1 METEPGGFHVTL
13 VVTGIAPV
21 LGAPSSGGRQAWAHS
36 GSSSVFLF
44 RGAWAA
50 ENYISQT
57 PLREGLRMKIMFHT
71 QRGSWNGRERNPLL
85 AGSGTRSR
93 GPLTFADFLKSGR
106 PPTLVV
112 RP

>member
-13 VVTGIAPV
+13 VVTGTAPA
-21 LGAPSSGGRQAWAHS
+21 LGAPRSGGHQAWAHS

-57 PLREGLRMKIMFHT
+57 PLRGRLGMKIMFHT
-71 QRGSWNGRERNPLL
+71 QSG
-85 AGSGTRSR
+85 AGTGEKETLFLQGL
-93 GPLTFADFLKSGR
+93 GPRHG
-106 PPTLVV
+106 VH
-112 RP
+112 